1 MKLKLDLMRHYAR
14 CLDFLKRQK
23 PRNLA
28 IAGATLLVLG
38 VWLVSKTME
47 RETRVYES
55 KNGTSF
61 EGSRILGS
69 SKEVYER
76 QGMLLENRVKSIEKS
91 QREIKDAL
99 ETLARRGD
107 AGAGQNSSVNPVPPP
122 APPQAQPSSS
132 QPQPSTPPQTAAP
145 EGQQGGESFLE
156 AKPQNFLPP
165 SSNLYT
171 EQVPPSPAGQ
181 YAAPARRGY
190 APSYHQQVALPASGN
205 GPAIISFPVDA
216 KAQPTELGVVLPVG
230 SFVRGK
236 ILSGVE
242 APEGK
247 ALPVLLQADFAFVGP
262 NKTRIDLSGCF
273 MIAKSTGNL
282 SIERVEMQATKLSCV
297 SRSGQMFERDING
310 YVADEK
316 DNSFAVMG
324 SVNTKQDRV
333 AVMAFL
339 SSVVEGVGKAVQ
351 AAQTTTQTNDQGAS
365 RTVIDGDQGKF
376 IAAGGASNAAT
387 MVTEWY
393 LKQAQNLLPTIN
405 VGSGQ
410 EIWVVMQESVSLPN
424 SYFKRNQQ
432 QRSGGNVY
440 SYLSRVM
447 D

>member
-1 MKLKLDLMRHYAR
+1 MKIKLDLKRHYER
-14 CLDFLKRQK
+14 FVEFLKRQK

-28 IAGATLLVLG
+28 IVGVLILLVCF
-38 VWLVSKTME
+38 WAISKMME

-55 KNGTSF
+55 KAATSF

-76 QGMLLENRVKSIEKS
+76 QSMLLDNRVKSIEKS
-91 QREIKDAL
+91 QREIKDAIEAL
-99 ETLARRGD
+99 AKRSDPGEIQTPNATEKTPEPQSTSTAENPQTSETL
-107 AGAGQNSSVNPVPPP
+107 
-122 APPQAQPSSS
+122 
-132 QPQPSTPPQTAAP
+132 
-145 EGQQGGESFLE
+145 LE
-156 AKPQNFLPP
+156 AKPQNFLPQP
-165 SSNLYT
+165 SNLHT
-171 EQVPPSPAGQ
+171 EQVPPSSGS
-181 YAAPARRGY
+181 YAAPTGRGFVPNY
-190 APSYHQQVALPASGN
+190 RYNAAPTSAN

-216 KAQPTELGVVLPVG
+216 KTQPTEMGVVLPVG

-247 ALPVLLQADFAFVGP
+247 ALPVLLQADFAFIGP

-297 SRSGQMFERDING
+297 SKSGQMFERDVNG

-351 AAQTTTQTNDQGAS
+351 QAQTSTQTNEAGAS
-365 RTVIDGDQGKF
+365 RTIVDGDQGKY

-410 EIWVVMQESVSLPN
+410 DIWIVMQESVSLPN

-432 QRSGGNVY
+432 NRSGGNVY

>member
-1 MKLKLDLMRHYAR
+1 MKVKLDLKRRYR
-14 CLDFLKRQK
+14 RFLDLLRGQK

-28 IAGATLLVLG
+28 IAGLALLVTYL
-38 VWLVSKTME
+38 WAVSKIME

-55 KNGTSF
+55 KSGTSF

-76 QGMLLENRVKSIEKS
+76 QGMLLENRVKNIEKS
-91 QREIKDAL
+91 QREIKDSIEAL
-99 ETLARRGD
+99 AKRTELEAM
-107 AGAGQNSSVNPVPPP
+107 QPP
-122 APPQAQPSSS
+122 A
-132 QPQPSTPPQTAAP
+132 TAAP
-145 EGQQGGESFLE
+145 NSPQSDEEATTGTQEGRQNAESLLE
-156 AKPQNFLPP
+156 TKPQSFLPP
-165 SSNLYT
+165 SSNLQT
-171 EQVPPSPAGQ
+171 EQV
-181 YAAPARRGY
+181 
-190 APSYHQQVALPASGN
+190 LPNSSSSNVVSNGGRVGSGRAYQGGIKN
-205 GPAIISFPVDA
+205 SGGPAIISFPVDA
-216 KAQPTELGVVLPVG
+216 KSQPTEMGVVLPVG

-247 ALPVLLQADFAFVGP
+247 ALPVLLQADYAFVGP

-273 MIAKSTGNL
+273 LIAKSTGNL

-333 AVMAFL
+333 ATMAFV
-339 SSVVEGVGKAVQ
+339 SSVVEGIGKAVAQ
-351 AAQTTTQTNDQGAS
+351 AQTSTQTNEAGAS
-365 RTVIDGDQGKF
+365 RTIIDGDQGKY

-387 MVTEWY
+387 MVTDWY

-410 EIWVVMQESVSLPN
+410 DVWIVMQESVSLPN
-424 SYFKRNQQ
+424 SYFKNNQQ
-432 QRSGGNVY
+432 NRSDGNVY